1 MMLDL
6 QREIKMQDIR
16 VAIINI
22 WMVLETKAKN
32 RPASKCQHIEKKI
45 RYFCL
50 LASSLPGIQC
60 LYVPTLTSSSVDLSF
75 YLICPNIYPKVC
87 YFNCVSVSYLESQ
100 TPSTFSIAAL
110 TILLVPYYVLLTSL
124 LLFSDGITSFYQW
137 NDPRLLPCLTFLIQ
151 SIIQSY

>member
-6 QREIKMQDIR
+6 QRETRIQDIR
-16 VAIINI
+16 VGVINI
-22 WMVLETKAKN
+22 WMVLEAKAEN
-32 RPASKCQHIEKKI
+32 RPSSKCQHIEKKI

-50 LASSLPGIQC
+50 LVSSLPGIQC
-60 LYVPTLTSSSVDLSF
+60 LCVPTLTSSSIDLSF

-87 YFNCVSVSYLESQ
+87 YFNCVSYLESQ
-100 TPSTFSIAAL
+100 TPSPFSIAAL
-110 TILLVPYYVLLTSL
+110 TIPLVPYYMLLTSL